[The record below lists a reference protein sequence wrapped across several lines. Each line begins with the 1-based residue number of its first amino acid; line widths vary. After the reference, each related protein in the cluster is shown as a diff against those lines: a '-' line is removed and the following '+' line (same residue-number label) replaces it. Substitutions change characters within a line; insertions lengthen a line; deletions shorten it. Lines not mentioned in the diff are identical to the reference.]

1 VNAKTIQPFLQQLH
15 QILGDSG
22 FVKFF
27 VDDGNLAATFDK
39 MVEAIQYIKEYGPMF
54 GYTVSPHLSENLVR
68 QFSNMQKIIL
78 KSILGCDHMDELV
91 WIQAQFAIKDG
102 GLGLNHL
109 DKVRHAAYVS
119 SILGCRE
126 EWLYLTR

>member
-1 VNAKTIQPFLQQLH
+1 
-15 QILGDSG
+15 
-22 FVKFF
+22 
-27 VDDGNLAATFDK
+27 
-39 MVEAIQYIKEYGPMF
+39 
-54 GYTVSPHLSENLVR
+54 
-68 QFSNMQKIIL
+68 MQKIIL

-126 EWLYLTR
+126 ELSLTFPGLVQNMVIAPQVLDDREPPDIIIQFQSSVAKITECSEEITLGNIFQLNESHHLQKF